1 MKLKKAHLS
10 KILIFAI
17 SFFAVGIGIV
27 SIHNRLTY
35 REPFDGIHL
44 AEDSNGI
51 IQLKVL
57 EEGPAKRAGLK
68 SGDKLLAIE
77 AHKVLA
83 DGRKILRTWSLSVP
97 NQINTIIYRNN
108 KIEDSIIEELFHPTD
123 CQKILW
129 YQGIFGN
136 VNYKVVSESQLKEVT
151 LKISSKP
158 LAHNKTYIFISFV
171 GFCFLLIG
179 LSVAFSS
186 KRMKGYYLYFYFLCL
201 GFFLLFCLSYT
212 SSRDFLGSA
221 IFWIDAGARL
231 FLPAIF
237 LHFFLIFPNPKK
249 LLVSKPALASLLYTP
264 AAVLLFLDILLVNYN
279 IIFPSSGSQHGFK
292 LNYQFQTLSRAELVY
307 LGLFFLLG
315 ILALMGS
322 YRWNKSIWV
331 KRQIK
336 WILWG
341 LGLGLSPLVL
351 IYIPLYL
358 LGKTTPTATIFSTI
372 PLIIIPLSIA
382 YAILKYKLMDVE
394 VIIKR
399 AMVFG
404 LAMASVMA
412 VHMLLVSSI
421 STYFPDIGA
430 EFFAVITFLATLLVV
445 VLFAPIKK
453 KIQFYLDKMLYK
465 DRYDIRLELRGF
477 SYELSREVNLKQL
490 LDTITHRVAD
500 TLTIKDVAIAF
511 YSSEEPRIFK
521 LVKRIGSTKA
531 LTNKLSESLSN
542 FILSALKDKDYLTL
556 EESFK
561 LGAEFPEDKAFLK
574 AFNQL
579 HLIPLMAKGRLK
591 ALLLVGIKDDS
602 LPLSSEDLQLLTT
615 FAGPAA
621 IAIENAL
628 LYQTVHRKAEEL
640 TELKDYLENIVES
653 IDAGVLVIDLEERI
667 ISWNRKLESLYGLT
681 RSSTLGKKINRVFP
695 TDFLN
700 SVSDFLGQNGWVARE
715 INSIYK
721 IPLHKKPGN
730 KIVFNLSIAPL
741 FKKDGEIYGKVIIF
755 DDITERIA
763 LEEQLQRSEKL
774 AALGYLAASV
784 AHEIN
789 TPLTGISSYVQ
800 MLLKNMEKDD
810 SRAETLK
817 KVEKHSFRA
826 SQIINNLLNFSRKSE
841 PHFQEINVNQ
851 VIRETLSLIEY
862 QLKRNKI
869 KMKLKLDGKLPQTY
883 ADQSKLQQLFVNM
896 FLNACDSMPK
906 GGTLGISTVSE
917 DSSII
922 INIKDTGIGIPKEAI
937 GKIYEPF
944 FTTKPTRGTGL
955 GLSVSYGI
963 IQEHMGSISVK
974 SAPEKGTIFK
984 IKLPILRGNYAEEK
998 THINN

>member
-1 MKLKKAHLS
+1 MKLKKPKLS
-10 KILIFAI
+10 TIFIFAI
-17 SFFAVGIGIV
+17 SFFAVGLGIV

-35 REPFDGIHL
+35 REPFDGISL
-44 AEDSNGI
+44 VEEANGI
-51 IQLKVL
+51 IKL
-57 EEGPAKRAGLK
+57 EVQGESPASRAGLK
-68 SGDKLLAIE
+68 SGDKLLSIE
-77 AHKVLA
+77 AHKMLP
-83 DGRKILRTWSLSVP
+83 DGREILRAWSISTP
-97 NQINTIIYRNN
+97 KQINTIIYRNEE
-108 KIEDSIIEELFHPTD
+108 IEDSIKEELFHPTD
-123 CQKILW
+123 CQKIFW
-129 YQGIFGN
+129 YQGIVGN
-136 VNYKVVSESQLKEVT
+136 ANYKVLSENQLREIT
-151 LKISSKP
+151 LRISSIP
-158 LAHNKTYIFISFV
+158 LADNKIFLFLSFV

-186 KRMKGYYLYFYFLCL
+186 KRIRGYHLHFYLLCL
-201 GFFLLFCLSYT
+201 VFFLLFCLSYT
-212 SSRDFLGSA
+212 DSGDFLGNT
-221 IFWIDAGARL
+221 IFWIDASARL

-237 LHFFLIFPNPKK
+237 LHFFLIFPRTKKSLIIMPK
-249 LLVSKPALASLLYTP
+249 LASFVYAP
-264 AAVLLFLDILLVNYN
+264 AAVLLLLNILLVNYN
-279 IIFPSSGSQHGFK
+279 IIFPSNVSQFGLK
-292 LNYQFQTLSRAELVY
+292 LNYQFQALSKAELIY
-307 LGLFFLLG
+307 LGLFFIIG
-315 ILALMGS
+315 ILALIGS
-322 YRWNKSIWV
+322 YRSSKSIWV
-331 KRQIK
+331 KKQIK

-341 LGLGLSPLVL
+341 LGLGLGPLVL

-358 LGKTTPTATIFSTI
+358 LDRTTFTATIFSSI
-372 PLIIIPLSIA
+372 PLIIIPLSTA

-399 AMVFG
+399 GMVFG

-421 STYFPDIGA
+421 STYFPNIGA
-430 EFFAVITFLATLLVV
+430 EFFVAITFLATLLVV
-445 VLFAPIKK
+445 VLFAPIKN
-453 KIQFYLDKMLYK
+453 KIQIYLDKMLYK
-465 DRYDIRLELRGF
+465 DRYDVRLELRSF
-477 SYELSREVNLKQL
+477 SYELSREVNLRQL
-490 LDTITHRVAD
+490 LDTIVHRAAD
-500 TLTIKDVAIAF
+500 TLNIKDIALAF
-511 YSSEEPRIFK
+511 YSSEKPQIFK
-521 LVKRIGSTKA
+521 LVKRIGSTKT
-531 LTNKLSESLSN
+531 LTKKLSAN
-542 FILSALKDKDYLTL
+542 FSAFIFSALKDRDHITL
-556 EESFK
+556 EEPSK
-561 LGAEFPEDKAFLK
+561 LGAEFPEDRAFLS

-579 HLIPLMAKGRLK
+579 YLIPSMAKGELK
-591 ALLLVGIKDDS
+591 ALLIVGIKNDS
-602 LPLSSEDLQLLTT
+602 LPLNSEDLQLLAT

-628 LYQTVHRKAEEL
+628 LYQAVNKKAEEL
-640 TELKDYLENIVES
+640 IELKDYLESIVES
-653 IDAGVLVIDLEERI
+653 IEAGVAVIDLKERI
-667 ISWNRKLESLYGLT
+667 ISWNRKLELLLGLK
-681 RSSTLGKKINRVFP
+681 RSTAIGKKVYEIFP
-695 TDFLN
+695 PDFLN
-700 SVSDFLGQNGWVARE
+700 YVSSFLGRNGWIARE

-721 IPLHKKPGN
+721 IPLYDKSDS
-730 KIVFNLSIAPL
+730 KIVINLSIAPL

-763 LEEQLQRSEKL
+763 LEEQLQHSEKL

-810 SRAETLK
+810 SRAELLK

-851 VIRETLSLIEY
+851 IIKETLSLIEY

-869 KMKLKLDGKLPQTY
+869 KMNLELDSKLPQTY
-883 ADQSKLQQLFVNM
+883 ADLSKLQQLFVNM

-906 GGTLGISTVSE
+906 GGTLGISTTSE

-922 INIKDTGIGIPKEAI
+922 IDIKDTGIGIEKENL

-944 FTTKPTRGTGL
+944 FTTKPTQGTGL

-974 SAPEKGTIFK
+974 STLEKGTIFK